1 MRNFL
6 TLVIIC
12 VISISSASADILV
25 DSAQKL
31 KLAVE
36 RAASGETITIAPGR
50 YNITDLKLRHDLEII
65 GNGTVTLWSS
75 SPVAK
80 GILNSQP
87 NTNIRIENIL
97 FDGAHSPDKNGA
109 GIRHDGADLT
119 VVNCRFIGNENGILA
134 TGDEHSAITID
145 DSTFNG
151 NGFGDGYSHGI
162 YVVRAKSVRI
172 TSSDFIGTKIGHHV
186 KSLAATTSI
195 KNSKLDDADGRTSYA
210 IDTSKGGDVTISG
223 NRFIQAANADNP
235 TLINYDLSRGGEATT
250 LIITENQIT
259 NRKQNGKLLRNAT
272 DLLPVVTKNIVRDE
286 TGGTFEYKETA
297 APAIK
302 TPITY
307 PTADGLT
314 LEQRAP
320 RNIKKSG
327 TVKAV
332 DFTEIAGAI
341 AQIKLQNNW
350 NERTNAP
357 LTFGMVF
364 PEGAVSANQAIT
376 AKTHDASIP
385 TQIDVKAF
393 HRDGTIRHAAITIE
407 PPVLDPDDIID
418 ISLWPIE
425 ATEDAPFDGRQIIED
440 EYSFPVSI
448 SLYSETA
455 PTKEISLNARDLL
468 LDENVQPEWLSG
480 TLAQEFRVEKE
491 VAAHLRVQFDVRIY
505 RNGNIR
511 TAVIFDSSKTFS
523 PGIRHNVYD
532 VVIGDKKSPAFTASE
547 IGHHRSSNWHRVFW
561 SSPHTSAH
569 VIYELEYLVAA
580 SAVLPLDPT
589 MGVNAE
595 TIADAD
601 RQLAALPPMAQAE
614 ITKYFPST
622 GGRDDIGI
630 YPRWVS
636 NYLITQSEA
645 ARRVMMTNADA
656 GGAVPWHYIDE
667 RTGAPISIEIRPKFW
682 ADERGLE
689 ERYRPDQPNP
699 DIFASSDGGWSPD
712 HSHKPDLFYI
722 PYLVSADH
730 YYADELAMQAAWA
743 IFGRWPALRMGGL
756 KAIDVEQVRASA
768 WSLRDISNAA
778 WALPDTHPSKKYL
791 ERALTQNLTLMK
803 EKYVDR
809 REFSGAGE
817 LEGYFEESVYGE
829 PERISPWQNDYVVLA
844 LWLEARRDN
853 KTATELMAWTENFH
867 TGRYLEFRED
877 YANAYRFPAKDPD
890 GETMVTQW
898 SVLADKIK
906 NGPDA
911 NDEGT
916 AGYAGLAYGY
926 VSSAQAAL
934 MALASTSASPRSLEA
949 LAISLKRNR
958 HTRIWEPY
966 APGSVKRYNNFFF
979 TLSDENKSM
988 IDRAHISF
996 GKNGDEKS
1004 NFIVGKAG
1012 NDSLSGGNGND
1023 YIIGLDGDDTLEGN
1037 AGNDRLV
1044 VGSGDDNL
1052 SGGPGEDVFAFA
1064 YRAHSSQLGNKEITD
1079 FNSSEDRLHFSSE
1092 IFPSFKALQS
1102 AIQNGPHGAIIELP
1116 RNTGQITL
1124 KGVSADEIS
1133 PRQILIAQ

>member
-1 MRNFL
+1 MKNFL
-6 TLVIIC
+6 TLIITC
-12 VISISSASADILV
+12 VFAISSASADIMV
-25 DSAQKL
+25 ESAEEL

-36 RAASGETITIAPGR
+36 RAANGETITVAEGR
-50 YNITDLKLRHDLEII
+50 YDITDLKLRRDLDII
-65 GNGTVTLWSS
+65 GNATVTLWSS
-75 SPVAK
+75 APVAK
-80 GILNSQP
+80 GILNPQP
-87 NTNIRIENIL
+87 NTNIRIENIS
-97 FDGAHSPDKNGA
+97 FDGAQAPDKNGA

-119 VVNCRFIGNENGILA
+119 IVNCRFTNNENGILA
-134 TGDEHSAITID
+134 TGDEHGAITVE
-145 DSTFNG
+145 DSTFLG

-162 YVVRAKSVRI
+162 YVVRASSVQI
-172 TSSDFIGTKIGHHV
+172 TGSDFVGTKIGHHV
-186 KSLAATTSI
+186 KSLAATTSVI
-195 KNSKLDDADGRTSYA
+195 NSKFNDANGRTSYS
-210 IDTSKGGDVTISG
+210 IDASKGGSVTISR
-223 NRFIQAANADNP
+223 NRFVQATNADNP
-235 TLINYDLSRGGEATT
+235 ALINYDLSRGGEAVALT
-250 LIITENQIT
+250 ITENQIT
-259 NRKQNGKLLRNAT
+259 NRKQKGTLLRNAT
-272 DLLPVVTKNIVRDE
+272 DLLPVVTKNIIRDE
-286 TGGTFEYKETA
+286 TGGTFEYKETT

-302 TPITY
+302 TPIAY
-307 PTADGLT
+307 PTANGLT

-320 RNIKKSG
+320 RNIKKTG
-327 TVKAV
+327 TVKAIE
-332 DFTEIAGAI
+332 FTDIAGAI

-350 NERTNAP
+350 NERTSAP
-357 LTFGMVF
+357 LTFGIVF
-364 PEGAVSANQAIT
+364 PEGVLSSDQTIA
-376 AKTHDASIP
+376 AKSHEAFLP
-385 TQIDVKAF
+385 TQIDVKAL
-393 HRDGTIRHAAITIE
+393 HHDGTVKHAAITIE
-407 PPVLDPDDIID
+407 PPELGPDDIID
-418 ISLWPIE
+418 VSLWPIE
-425 ATEDAPFDGRQIIED
+425 TKENSTFNGRQIIEAG
-440 EYSFPVSI
+440 YSFPVSI

-468 LDENVQPEWLSG
+468 LDEKVQPEWLSG
-480 TLAQEFRVEKE
+480 PLVQEFRVEKE
-491 VAAHLRVQFDVRIY
+491 IAAHLRVQFDVRVY
-505 RNGNIR
+505 RNGDIR
-511 TAVIFDSSKTFS
+511 TAVVFDNSKTFS

-532 VVIGDKKSPAFTASE
+532 VIIGDKTSPAFTASK

-561 SSPHTSAH
+561 SLPNTSAH
-569 VIYELEYLVAA
+569 VIYELEYLVSTTAI
-580 SAVLPLDPT
+580 LPLDPT
-589 MGVNAE
+589 SGINAE
-595 TIADAD
+595 TISDAD
-601 RQLAALPPMAQAE
+601 KKLEAMPPMAPAE

-636 NYLITQSEA
+636 NYLIAQTEA
-645 ARRVMMTNADA
+645 ARRVMMSNADA

-667 RTGAPISIEIRPKFW
+667 RTNAPISIEIRPKFW

-689 ERYRPDQPNP
+689 DRYRPDQPNS

-722 PYLVSADH
+722 PYLISADH

-778 WALPDTHPSKKYL
+778 WVLPDTHPSKKYL
-791 ERALTQNLTLMK
+791 ERALDQNLTLMK
-803 EKYVDR
+803 EKYIDR

-844 LWLEARRDN
+844 LWLEARRGN
-853 KTATELMAWTENFH
+853 KAATELMAWTENFH
-867 TGRYLEFRED
+867 TGRYLDFRED
-877 YANAYRFPAKDPD
+877 YANAYRFPAKGPD
-890 GETMVTQW
+890 GKTMVTQW
-898 SVLADKIK
+898 SALADKIK
-906 NGPDA
+906 NSPDA

-916 AGYAGLAYGY
+916 AGYGGLAYGY

-958 HTRIWEPY
+958 HNRVWEPY

-979 TLSDENKSM
+979 TLSDENKTI
-988 IDRAHISF
+988 IDRDHISF

-1004 NFIVGKAG
+1004 NFIIGSDG
-1012 NDSLSGGNGND
+1012 NDSVTGDSGND
-1023 YIIGLDGDDTLEGN
+1023 YIIGLDGDDTLEGG

-1052 SGGPGEDVFAFA
+1052 SGGPGQDVFAFA
-1064 YRAHSSQLGNKEITD
+1064 YRARSSQLGNKEITD
-1079 FNSSEDRLHFSSE
+1079 FDSSEDRLHFSSE

-1102 AIQNGPHGAIIELP
+1102 ATRNGPHGAIIELP

-1133 PRQILIAQ
+1133 PGQILIAQ